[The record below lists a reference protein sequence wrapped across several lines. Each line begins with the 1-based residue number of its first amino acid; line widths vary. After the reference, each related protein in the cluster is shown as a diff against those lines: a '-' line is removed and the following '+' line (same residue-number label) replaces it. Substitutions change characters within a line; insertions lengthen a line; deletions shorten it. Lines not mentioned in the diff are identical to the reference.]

1 MNQVILKELRGYQG
15 NKLYGLPN
23 GITVVIIASIFSPCL
38 QRIQG
43 VLWKTD
49 LKVFQGKH
57 KAELQWV
64 QSYTKFTC

>member
-15 NKLYGLPN
+15 NKLYGVPN

-43 VLWKTD
+43 VL
-49 LKVFQGKH
+49 
-57 KAELQWV
+57 
-64 QSYTKFTC
+64 